1 MRAVRYHG
9 RGDVRIE
16 DVPEPVLGPGG
27 VRIAPA
33 WTGICGT
40 DLHLFQDGPFPP
52 APTGDHAHPLS
63 GETLPV
69 VLGHE
74 FSGTVTGLGEG
85 VDDLAV
91 GDAVVVEPLL
101 VCGRCASCVDGR
113 YNGCDSMGF
122 VGISGGGGGLSEQV
136 VVDRRWVHPV
146 GDLPLDEAALI
157 EPLAVAVHGVRRSGA
172 KAGDVAVV
180 GGAGPIGLLVAA
192 VLKGVGVTTVVT
204 EVSAARKETALRTGV
219 ADLVLDPTQED
230 VPARVASLTDGR
242 GADVAFVCAGVQPVL
257 DTMLASV
264 RARGVLQVVAEFV
277 RPPTLDLSRVVLREL
292 DVRGAIGY
300 AGDHPTAIAL
310 AREGKVDLGAFVSR
324 RIEAADIVEQ
334 GFRVLVDERDTV
346 VKVLV
351 RL

>member
-9 RGDVRIE
+9 RGDVRLEEI
-16 DVPEPVLGPGG
+16 PEPSLRPGA

-40 DLHLFQDGPFPP
+40 DLHLFQDGPLPP
-52 APTGDHAHPLS
+52 SPTAERPHPLS

-74 FSGTVTGLGEG
+74 FSGVVLELGEG
-85 VDDLAV
+85 VEGLSV
-91 GDAVVVEPLL
+91 GEGVVVEPLL
-101 VCGRCASCVDGR
+101 VCGACPSCRDGR

-122 VGISGGGGGLSEQV
+122 VGISGGGGGLAEQV

-157 EPLAVAVHGVRRSGA
+157 EPLAVAVHAVRRAGVR
-172 KAGDVAVV
+172 AGDVVLV

-192 VLKGVGVTTVVT
+192 VARGLGATTVVS
-204 EVSAARKETALRTGV
+204 EVSAARKETALRTGA
-219 ADLVLDPTQED
+219 ADVVLDPTQDD
-230 VPARVASLTDGR
+230 VPARVATMTDGR

-257 DTMLASV
+257 DAMVEAV
-264 RARGVLQVVAEFV
+264 RARGVVQVVAEFGA
-277 RPPTLDLSRVVLREL
+277 RPAVDLSRVVLREL

-310 AREGKVDLGAFVSR
+310 VRDGKVDLRPFISA
-324 RIEAADIVEQ
+324 RIEAADVVEQ
-334 GFRVLVDERDTV
+334 GYRVLVEQRDTV

>member
-9 RGDVRIE
+9 TGDVRLEEI
-16 DVPEPVLGPGG
+16 PASVLRPGA

-52 APTGDHAHPLS
+52 APTAGAPHPLS

-74 FSGTVTGLGEG
+74 FSGVVLELGEG
-85 VDDLAV
+85 VDGLTV
-91 GDAVVVEPLL
+91 GESVVVEPLL
-101 VCGRCASCVDGR
+101 VCDRCTSCLEGR

-122 VGISGGGGGLSEQV
+122 VGISGGGGGLAEQV

-172 KAGDVAVV
+172 VAGDVAVI

-192 VLKGVGVTTVVT
+192 VLRGLGVTTVVT

-219 ADLVLDPTQED
+219 ADVVLDPTQDD
-230 VPARVASLTDGR
+230 VPARVAALTDGR

-257 DTMLASV
+257 DTMLESV
-264 RARGVLQVVAEFV
+264 RARGVVQVVAEFV
-277 RPPTLDLSRVVLREL
+277 GRPTVDLSRVVLREL

-300 AGDHPTAIAL
+300 AHDHPTAIAL
-310 AREGKVDLGAFVSR
+310 AREGKVDLGAFVSA
-324 RIEAADIVEQ
+324 RIDAADIVEQ
-334 GFRVLVDERDTV
+334 GFRVLVEQRDTV